1 MPFSAPPAV
10 AAWEHRE
17 ARAGFEVAGI
27 RRGRS
32 AWVLTGCT
40 TAVERG
46 EAWIVDYEIE
56 VTADWRTVAAR
67 VTRRTGVASASVT
80 VEIGADGRW
89 WVDGAL
95 REDLDGC
102 RDVDLESSALT
113 NAFPVHRLALRPAQS
128 ASAPAAY
135 VRTSLAVERL
145 EQTYTRLD
153 GDDGHQRFRYRAPA
167 FDFECD
173 LVYDD
178 SGFALSYPGIAVRA
192 L

>member
-1 MPFSAPPAV
+1 
-10 AAWEHRE
+10 
-17 ARAGFEVAGI
+17 
-27 RRGRS
+27 
-32 AWVLTGCT
+32 
-40 TAVERG
+40 
-46 EAWIVDYEIE
+46 
-56 VTADWRTVAAR
+56 
-67 VTRRTGVASASVT
+67 VTRRTGVASVT